1 MRIVRLDKD
10 VIETTT
16 EVDGDVTR
24 FTGTDEKTGE
34 QVKFKLTDRAFAS
47 TLISLV
53 GRDGSLALPLA
64 DFQII
69 SVEPVRGEWDSP
81 GTSPEDDA

>member
-34 QVKFKLTDRAFAS
+34 LVKFKLTDRALAS
-47 TLISLV
+47 TLIALV
-53 GRDGSLALPLA
+53 GHQAVSLPIA

-69 SVEPVRGEWDSP
+69 SVDPVRGEWDSP
-81 GTSPEDDA
+81 GTSPEDGS

>member
-10 VIETTT
+10 VIEATT

-34 QVKFKLTDRAFAS
+34 LVKFKLTDRGFAS

-53 GRDGSLALPLA
+53 GHQAVSLPLA

-69 SVEPVRGEWDSP
+69 SVEPTSGEWDSP
-81 GTSPEDDA
+81 GTSPEDGS